1 MADPGTLSGQ
11 LQGKLGLKASK
22 NSIFQNLTSKIG
34 SNSNFATFMK
44 KSQISNCHKNWLVIG
59 MKLTF
64 SGNAYLIDRNKWWK
78 FQRNWRTFIDSLR
91 WPWLEWTIREKQVVC
106 FHYVSIALKLAY
118 SRNKLFKTLPYWSRD
133 ILNFDFLDKQLR
145 ISSPAHLCKIFQQKC
160 SPCYILLTDHISLPG
175 CLHFLRYWAIC
186 VLQLFAN
193 PVVMS

>member
-1 MADPGTLSGQ
+1 MT
-11 LQGKLGLKASK
+11 
-22 NSIFQNLTSKIG
+22 SIIG

-78 FQRNWRTFIDSLR
+78 FQRNWRTFIDSLT

-133 ILNFDFLDKQLR
+133 ILNFEFLDKGLG
-145 ISSPAHLCKIFQQKC
+145 IVSPAHFVYDFPTRISLY
-160 SPCYILLTDHISLPG
+160 YILLTDQISLPA
-175 CLHFLRYWAIC
+175 CLYFLRYWAIC
-186 VLQLFAN
+186 VLQLFDN
-193 PVVMS
+193 QVVTSWILKLTLSF